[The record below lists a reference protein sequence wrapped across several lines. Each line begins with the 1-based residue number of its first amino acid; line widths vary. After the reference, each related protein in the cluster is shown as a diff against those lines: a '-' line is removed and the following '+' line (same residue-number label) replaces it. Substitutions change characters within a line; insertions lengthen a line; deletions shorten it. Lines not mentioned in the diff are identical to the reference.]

1 MQMMGHG
8 KVILPYSAA
17 VEGTPSRPKNLEH
30 KCVFL
35 RLSGNETRTST
46 ETLGKTR
53 KVFFIHHPRLPMDD
67 LSCGKSLSFQPS
79 GMLGLS
85 LKVLPMVF
93 GTLQWLQTTREA
105 KGVESKSNC
114 DPWGVGKALRLRPLL
129 LHRFEQAIQW
139 SEPIPDSDFSARL
152 LFGESMTPVPPR
164 NSVGVHSYHI
174 NFATIGFVHPNS
186 QLRRRHISN
195 PPRFCF

>member
-1 MQMMGHG
+1 
-8 KVILPYSAA
+8 
-17 VEGTPSRPKNLEH
+17 
-30 KCVFL
+30 
-35 RLSGNETRTST
+35 
-46 ETLGKTR
+46 
-53 KVFFIHHPRLPMDD
+53 MDD

-93 GTLQWLQTTREA
+93 GTLQSLQTTREA

-114 DPWGVGKALRLRPLL
+114 DPWGVGKSLRLRPLL
-129 LHRFEQAIQW
+129 LNRFEQAIPW
-139 SEPIPDSDFSARL
+139 SEPIPECFGNESSDFSARL
-152 LFGESMTPVPPR
+152 IFGESMTPVPPR

-195 PPRFCF
+195 PPRFCFWGRRVKNPKFLTQGITLIIL

>member
-8 KVILPYSAA
+8 KVILPYSAV
-17 VEGTPSRPKNLEH
+17 VEGTPSRLKNLEH

-53 KVFFIHHPRLPMDD
+53 KVAFIHHPRLPMDD
-67 LSCGKSLSFQPS
+67 LLCGKSLSFQPS

-93 GTLQWLQTTREA
+93 GTLPSLQTTREA
-105 KGVESKSNC
+105 KGVESIK
-114 DPWGVGKALRLRPLL
+114 L
-129 LHRFEQAIQW
+129 
-139 SEPIPDSDFSARL
+139 
-152 LFGESMTPVPPR
+152 
-164 NSVGVHSYHI
+164 
-174 NFATIGFVHPNS
+174 
-186 QLRRRHISN
+186 
-195 PPRFCF
+195 